1 MSVEAVNTG
10 YGTSPVS
17 GRNTSSSSNN
27 QEVGLDQFLKLF
39 IAQIQNQDPLSPL
52 DSAEFT
58 AQLAQFTSVEQL
70 FGIKSSLANIDE
82 TLTGQNEQYAD
93 YIGFIGKTVKADD
106 NTMLVDTGA
115 VTSGSYSIESG
126 GDVAIK
132 VYDSQG
138 LIIRTFYQGWEGA
151 GEHAVNWDGRDDSGK
166 LVEDGTYTFEVT
178 ARDQNGKYIPS
189 NTYISGEV
197 TSITYQYGQP
207 YLMVGDRII
216 SNINNI
222 IEVSQTSA
230 NS

>member
-1 MSVEAVNTG
+1 MSIEALNTG
-10 YGTSPVS
+10 YGATSAS
-17 GRNTSSSSNN
+17 NEKTSSSSSTD
-27 QEVGLDQFLKLF
+27 ELGMDQFLNLF
-39 IAQIQNQDPLSPL
+39 IAQIQHQDPLNPL

-70 FGIKSSLANIDE
+70 YGMNARLADIEE
-82 TLTGQNEQYAD
+82 TLGGQNEQRD
-93 YIGFIGKTVKADD
+93 DLGFIGKTVKADD
-106 NTMLVDTGA
+106 NTMRVDNGT
-115 VTSGSYSIESG
+115 VQSGSYTIDGSG
-126 GDVAIK
+126 YVTVD

-138 LIIRTFYQGWEGA
+138 LIVRTFDQGLEDK
-151 GEHAVNWDGRDDSGK
+151 GEHKVNWDGRDDSGK

-197 TSITYQYGQP
+197 TSITYKYGQP

>member
-10 YGTSPVS
+10 YGTSPVTS
-17 GRNTSSSSNN
+17 RNTSSSSNN

-70 FGIKSSLANIDE
+70 FGIKSSLTNIDE

-106 NTMLVDTGA
+106 NTMLVDNGA

-126 GDVAIK
+126 GDVAIN
-132 VYDSQG
+132 VYDSEG
-138 LIIRTFYQGWEGA
+138 LIVRTFYQGWEDA

-166 LVEDGTYTFEVT
+166 VVEDGTYTFVVT

-197 TSITYQYGQP
+197 TSITYKYGQP